1 MWRPPGWGSGG
12 RPAPALGLPYLWCGQ
27 LWCGAVGAAL
37 DVEVDVVLEF
47 VPVLVLFGDEPWPLA
62 ASAAPPPDATA
73 MTAAAIASV
82 LRLSIATS
90 FLRLHCP
97 YNQRPLGGP

>member
-1 MWRPPGWGSGG
+1 M
-12 RPAPALGLPYLWCGQ
+12 WCGQ

-82 LRLSIATS
+82 LRLSIANLLS
-90 FLRLHCP
+90 SAALPMQPAPAGRSLS
-97 YNQRPLGGP
+97 LA